1 VRWPELLA
9 ETKDALGAN
18 TDRPDIEARWIIE
31 SVSGASVHDLAEGP
45 VPARAIARVDD
56 MVDRR
61 GRGEPL
67 QYVLGAWAFR
77 GLEVFVDRRVLIPR
91 PETEVTAEHAIAAA
105 RACASTRVPVRVVD
119 LGTGSGAIA
128 LAVAAEVPDAEIQ
141 ATDVS
146 EDALAVARANLAGAG
161 TIATRVRLLP
171 GSWFDALHSDL
182 RRHVDV
188 LVSNPPYV
196 AETELGELAAEVR
209 EHEPR
214 SALIAGPTG
223 LEAIE
228 HVISHAPEWLREDGT
243 LVLELAPHQSD
254 QAAGLARAAGFHRV
268 RVEPDLSGRDRVL
281 VGSRA

>member
-1 VRWPELLA
+1 MRWPELLA